1 MKIIE
6 GEKYY
11 SLSEVAEIVGVNISS
26 VRRWIKSGKLKG
38 NKVSR
43 NYYINAAAVKAL
55 VSGEP
60 TELKAKEPVETV
72 GDSGKTYENLKAAIL
87 WVLENRG
94 STLDV
99 DTLGIDTLNEGYEKT
114 TGKIDKLF
122 EKHLPKELREN
133 SNFDYAYMTIYDNAF
148 KQGYKTGYYALL
160 EDLEN
165 LIKHDQIDLD

>member
-1 MKIIE
+1 MRCRNEDYRGTKILYYFRGCGNCRSTFSVCQTLDKSRQIE
-6 GEKYY
+6 SRQSQQELLYQC
-11 SLSEVAEIVGVNISS
+11 
-26 VRRWIKSGKLKG
+26 RRCKKI
-38 NKVSR
+38 
-43 NYYINAAAVKAL
+43 
-55 VSGEP
+55 EP
-60 TELKAKEPVETV
+60 KDKEPVETV
-72 GDSGKTYENLKAAIL
+72 GDSGKTYEKLKTAIL

>member
-6 GEKYY
+6 GQKYY
-11 SLSEVAEIVGVNISS
+11 TIFEVAETVGVHFQS
-26 VRRWIKSGKLKG
+26 VRRWINQGKLKAV
-38 NKVSR
+38 KVSR
-43 NYYINAAAVKAL
+43 NYYINAADVRKL

-60 TELKAKEPVETV
+60 TEPKDKEPVETV
-72 GDSGKTYENLKAAIL
+72 GDSGKTYE
-87 WVLENRG
+87 
-94 STLDV
+94 
-99 DTLGIDTLNEGYEKT
+99 
-114 TGKIDKLF
+114 KLF

>member
-6 GEKYY
+6 GQKYY
-11 SLSEVAEIVGVNISS
+11 TIFEVAETVGVHFQS
-26 VRRWIKSGKLKG
+26 VRRWINQGKLKAV
-38 NKVSR
+38 KVSR
-43 NYYINAAAVKAL
+43 NYYINAADVRKL

-60 TELKAKEPVETV
+60 TEEPVETV
-72 GDSGKTYENLKAAIL
+72 GDSGKTYEKLKAAIL

>member
-11 SLSEVAEIVGVNISS
+11 TMSEVAEIVGVNISS

-43 NYYINAAAVKAL
+43 NYYINAAAVKEL

-60 TELKAKEPVETV
+60 TEPKAKQPVEPV
-72 GDSGKTYENLKAAIL
+72 GDSSKTYENLKEAIL
-87 WVLENRG
+87 WVLKDRR
-94 STLDV
+94 SLDV
-99 DTLGIDTLNEGYEKT
+99 DELDVATLNEGYEKAER
-114 TGKIDKLF
+114 KINALL
-122 EKHLPKELREN
+122 EKHLPKEIREN
-133 SNFDYAYMTIYDNAF
+133 DSFGYAYMTIYDNAF
-148 KQGYKTGYYALL
+148 KQGYKTGYYELL

-165 LIKHDQIDLD
+165 LIKYDQLDMD

>member
-11 SLSEVAEIVGVNISS
+11 TMSEVAEIVGVNISS

-60 TELKAKEPVETV
+60 TEPKDKEPVETV
-72 GDSGKTYENLKAAIL
+72 EDSGKTYEKLKEAIL

-99 DTLGIDTLNEGYEKT
+99 DTLGIGTLNKGYEKAES
-114 TGKIDKLF
+114 KINALL

-133 SNFDYAYMTIYDNAF
+133 SNFNYAYMTIYDNAF
-148 KQGYKTGYYALL
+148 KQGYETGYYELL

-165 LIKHDQIDLD
+165 LIKYDQLDMD

>member
-43 NYYINAAAVKAL
+43 NYYINAADVRKL

-60 TELKAKEPVETV
+60 TEPKDKEPVETV
-72 GDSGKTYENLKAAIL
+72 GDSGKTYENLKEAIL
-87 WVLENRG
+87 WVLKDRR
-94 STLDV
+94 SLDV
-99 DTLGIDTLNEGYEKT
+99 DELDVATLNEGYEKAER
-114 TGKIDKLF
+114 KINALL

-148 KQGYKTGYYALL
+148 KQGYKTGYYELL

>member
-11 SLSEVAEIVGVNISS
+11 SMSEVAEIVGVNISS

-60 TELKAKEPVETV
+60 IEPKDKEPVEPV
-72 GDSGKTYENLKAAIL
+72 EPVKKKTYGNLKTAIL
-87 WVLENRG
+87 ELLENSG
-94 STLDV
+94 NTLDV
-99 DTLGIDTLNEGYEKT
+99 NKLPITTLNTTDKDYEK
-114 TGKIDKLF
+114 
-122 EKHLPKELREN
+122 
-133 SNFDYAYMTIYDNAF
+133 AF
-148 KQGYKTGYYALL
+148 KTGYQAGYYDLL
-160 EDLEN
+160 ED
-165 LIKHDQIDLD
+165 IKNFLDTN

>member
-43 NYYINAAAVKAL
+43 NYYINATAVKAL

-60 TELKAKEPVETV
+60 TEPKDKEPVETV

-87 WVLENRG
+87 AVLENRE

-99 DTLGIDTLNEGYEKT
+99 DTLGIDTLNDGYEKT
-114 TGKIDKLF
+114 TRKIDKLF
-122 EKHLPKELREN
+122 KKHLPKEIREN

-148 KQGYKTGYYALL
+148 KQGYKMGYYELL
-160 EDLEN
+160 EDLKN
-165 LIKHDQIDLD
+165 LIKYDQLNMD

>member
-6 GEKYY
+6 GQKYY
-11 SLSEVAEIVGVNISS
+11 TIFEVA
-26 VRRWIKSGKLKG
+26 
-38 NKVSR
+38 
-43 NYYINAAAVKAL
+43 
-55 VSGEP
+55 
-60 TELKAKEPVETV
+60 ETV
-72 GDSGKTYENLKAAIL
+72 GDSGKTYEKLKEAIL
-87 WVLENRG
+87 WVLENRE

-99 DTLGIDTLNEGYEKT
+99 DTLSIDTLNEGYEKT

-122 EKHLPKELREN
+122 EKHLPKEFREN

-148 KQGYKTGYYALL
+148 KQGYETGYYALL

>member
-1 MKIIE
+1 M
-6 GEKYY
+6 
-11 SLSEVAEIVGVNISS
+11 
-26 VRRWIKSGKLKG
+26 
-38 NKVSR
+38 
-43 NYYINAAAVKAL
+43 

-60 TELKAKEPVETV
+60 TEPKDKEPVETV